1 MSIETDSASPCHC
14 GSTVAYSACCGPYIS
29 GQRRAPTAE
38 TLMRSRYTA
47 YAREEVDY
55 ILHTQAPESR
65 KPSLERE
72 VLRFAQTADF
82 LGLTIE
88 HTDGGEAGAP
98 RGTVEFTA
106 RYEVDGHKHVMR
118 ERSHFRY
125 DAEEGWYYVNGS
137 AAPSRSAGKVGR
149 NAPCPCGSGKKYKRC
164 CGP

>member
-1 MSIETDSASPCHC
+1 MSTDPPIESPCNC
-14 GSTVAYSACCGPYIS
+14 GSSIPYGDCCGPYIS

-55 ILHTQAPESR
+55 ILHPQAPESR

-88 HTDGGEAGAP
+88 HTDGGGDGDA

-106 RYEVDGHKHVMR
+106 RYQVDGNRHVMR
-118 ERSHFRY
+118 ERSHFRC
-125 DAEEGWYYVNGS
+125 DDEAGWYYVNGS
-137 AAPSRSAGKVGR
+137 PAPSRSAGKVGR